1 MVLREHPGRRGR
13 HWIQGPVGDCDAPIG
28 RMRGGGMREVSSD
41 RPASGGPGRC
51 RRPGFDYQV
60 RLVSGEAGQRL
71 EREQAEAIAEVLR
84 WVATDPGPVA
94 AAAVGAV
101 PQAGGGP
108 AGPAPGEVLPHWGEV
123 GGSIR
128 CSCGP
133 TRWAWWGGAA
143 GREVARLP
151 KELSGGMRQ
160 RVGFA
165 RALVIEPDALLM
177 DEPFSALDVLTAEN
191 LRGELAGLWQQPDF
205 PTRAMLLV
213 THNIDEAVLLA
224 DRILV
229 LSANPGRIR
238 AEYPV
243 PLPRPRHPRTPGFQ
257 ALVDQVYAVMT
268 GRDQQPVP
276 APATTSPTE

>member
-1 MVLREHPGRRGR
+1 MVLREHPGRRVR

-205 PTRAMLLV
+205 PTRDMLLV
-213 THNIDEAVLLA
+213 SCVRNSPAISVECVEDLLGRLGPDERAWVLVPVSDPGA
-224 DRILV
+224 DVGLQRL
-229 LSANPGRIR
+229 
-238 AEYPV
+238 
-243 PLPRPRHPRTPGFQ
+243 H
-257 ALVDQVYAVMT
+257 ALVD
-268 GRDQQPVP
+268 P
-276 APATTSPTE
+276 APQHLVGQEPEPALDLVD